1 MWLPRFTTDRLSRTQ
16 RKWRVRPFVTTVV
29 THGGLRIAA
38 VNAHAQEAG
47 IAPGMA
53 LADARALVVN
63 VDVTAADLAAD
74 AKALAALAA
83 WCGQYTPW
91 TAPEP
96 EGGAVGAGVWLD
108 VTGCAHLFGGEQD
121 LLKDLV
127 GRVERLGYDARA
139 GIADTPGAAWGV
151 TRFGK
156 GQTVIVAPG
165 GARDAL
171 GDLPMAALRLPSVVT
186 EGLGSLGLRRVRDLY
201 DLPRGPLAARFGA
214 RVADRLDA
222 ALNPGSEPV
231 SPIAP
236 VPQRRTGLA
245 FAEPIGQLDDVRRGL
260 ETLLADLCGRME
272 RESVGA
278 RRVDFALYR
287 VDGGV
292 ARAHIGTSR
301 PARDAHHLARLFAE
315 QLDGLD
321 IGGELGLGVEAMA
334 VSVPSIEPLTPAQL
348 ALAHREPGAG
358 TPASIAPLIDRLIN
372 RLGQDSVVRLARRQ
386 SHMPERAAAQI
397 SAAHGTANSD
407 DWTAVAGRGSRP
419 LRLFPRPQSIEAVAP
434 VPDGPPVL
442 FRWRRVLHRI
452 ARAEGPERI
461 APEWWR
467 TSLPWDSPWEN
478 ATRDYYRVE
487 DEQGRRFWLYRR
499 GLYPRPGSQILDA
512 REASGGHAPAWFIH
526 GQFV

>member
-1 MWLPRFTTDRLSRTQ
+1 M
-16 RKWRVRPFVTTVV
+16 V

-63 VDVTAADLAAD
+63 VDVAPADLAAD

-96 EGGAVGAGVWLD
+96 QDGPVGAGVWLD
-108 VTGCAHLFGGEQD
+108 VTGCAHWFGGEQG

-127 GRVERLGYDARA
+127 GRVERLGYDVRA

-151 TRFGK
+151 TRFAR
-156 GQTVIVAPG
+156 GQTVIVPPG

-171 GDLPMAALRLPSVVT
+171 GDLPMAALRLSGPVVQ
-186 EGLGSLGLRRVRDLY
+186 GLGSLGLRRVRDLY
-201 DLPRGPLAARFGA
+201 DMPRGPLAARFGA

-222 ALNPGSEPV
+222 ALSPGSEPV

-236 VPQRRTGLA
+236 VPERRAGLA
-245 FAEPIGQLDDVRRGL
+245 FAEPIGHLDDVRRGL

-272 RESVGA
+272 RDSVGA
-278 RRVDFALYR
+278 RRVDLALYR
-287 VDGGV
+287 VDGGMV
-292 ARAHIGTSR
+292 QARIGTSR
-301 PARDAHHLARLFAE
+301 PARDADHLARLFAE
-315 QLDGLD
+315 QLEGLD

-348 ALAHREPGAG
+348 ALAHREPGTE
-358 TPASIAPLIDRLIN
+358 TPASIAPLVDRLIN

-397 SAAHGTANSD
+397 SAAHGGTGLDAWAS
-407 DWTAVAGRGSRP
+407 VPVPGRGSRP
-419 LRLFPRPQSIEAVAP
+419 LRLFPRPQSIQAVAP

-452 ARAEGPERI
+452 TRADGPERI

-487 DEQGRRFWLYRR
+487 DEQGRRFWLYRK
-499 GLYPRPGSQILDA
+499 GLYPRSDGQILDA
-512 REASGGHAPAWFIH
+512 KQATGGHEPAWFIH
-526 GQFV
+526 GQFA